1 MYIESLSIATLEQA
15 IQLRDEVFPGVSNS
29 SDGQSLVASLYLDE
43 YAQWF
48 SNSGITQ
55 LNYWVAIDEESFQ
68 VIGLTGL
75 YCKSEDEQ
83 EANWLGWFCVASRFR
98 GKGIGKE
105 LLDFTIDLAQA
116 KLKRYLRLYTWEHS
130 SSYVARMLYLKR
142 GFYQI
147 GESLNNS
154 GFKTIYLELQL
165 DSIIHNG

>member
-1 MYIESLSIATLEQA
+1 MYIEPLSIATLEQA
-15 IQLRDEVFPGVSNS
+15 THVREQVFPGVSHS
-29 SDGQSLVASLYLDE
+29 SDGPSLEASLSLDK

-55 LNYWVAIDEESFQ
+55 LNYWVAIDEKSNK

-83 EANWLGWFCVASRFR
+83 EAEWLGWFCVSSRFR

-116 KLKRYLRLYTWEHS
+116 KAKRYLRLYTWEHPS
-130 SSYVARMLYLKR
+130 SDVARMLYLKR

-147 GESLNNS
+147 GKSLNNS

-165 DSIIHNG
+165 DSMTHTG

>member
-15 IQLRDEVFPGVSNS
+15 IHLREEVFPGVSNS
-29 SDGQSLVASLYLDE
+29 SDSPSLAASLYRDE

-55 LNYWVAIDEESFQ
+55 LNYWVAIDEKSFQ

-83 EANWLGWFCVASRFR
+83 EADWLGWFCVASQFR

-116 KLKRYLRLYTWEHS
+116 KAKRYLRLYTWEHS

-147 GESLNNS
+147 GESLNSS

-165 DSIIHNG
+165 DRIIHSG

>member
-15 IQLRDEVFPGVSNS
+15 IHLREEVFPGVSNS
-29 SDGQSLVASLYLDE
+29 SDSPSLVASLYLDE

-55 LNYWVAIDEESFQ
+55 LNYWVAIDEQSFQ

-83 EANWLGWFCVASRFR
+83 EADWLGWFCVASRFR

-116 KLKRYLRLYTWEHS
+116 KAKRYLRLYTWEHP

-147 GESLNNS
+147 GESPNKS

-165 DSIIHNG
+165 DSIIHSG

>member
-15 IQLRDEVFPGVSNS
+15 IHLRGEVFPGVSNS
-29 SDGQSLVASLYLDE
+29 SDSPSLAASLYRDK

-55 LNYWVAIDEESFQ
+55 LNYWVAIDEKSFQ

-83 EANWLGWFCVASRFR
+83 EADWLGWFCVASQFR

-105 LLDFTIDLAQA
+105 LLDFTIDLAKA
-116 KLKRYLRLYTWEHS
+116 KRYLRLYTWEHP

-147 GESLNNS
+147 GESPNNS

-165 DSIIHNG
+165 DSIIHSG